1 MHKPTL
7 QLTALRDDNAVLNS
21 TKGRFWFVAVLLTL
35 ALASQYNGRET
46 RMYHTRKYIEE
57 HEATI
62 EIQDSDMGL
71 TFFSGSSPPRIQK
84 IDLFSYF
91 IGWLF
96 VGDWIVQIDKR
107 AIKSAEDFTA
117 ATQHSGAQP
126 KSLLIR
132 FRRDDYFRMATIKVA
147 EVKRKLNCISVFM
160 QVRWRE
166 DLPVGIVVE
175 RKGANIVVASVE
187 SGSIAAQNIF
197 PGDVLVDVNG
207 REVNNDVSA
216 AKKAIRQSII
226 EKKNVVLKLER
237 DITPLKMISTP
248 AVDVLAILKRQRGFW
263 KRRSKFEPIE
273 EEGPGKPK
281 RVYHVPNVESEP
293 LPVDDTGKKL
303 VATPSRDGGMR
314 TEEPVE
320 TAEEEPATEE
330 EEF

>member
-1 MHKPTL
+1 MAEKRGCIIQGLFPK
-7 QLTALRDDNAVLNS
+7 LTFFSLSA
-21 TKGRFWFVAVLLTL
+21 K
-35 ALASQYNGRET
+35 
-46 RMYHTRKYIEE
+46 KYIEE

-96 VGDWIVQIDKR
+96 IGDWIVQIDKR
-107 AIKSAEDFTA
+107 AIKTAEDFTA

-132 FRRDDYFRMATIKVA
+132 FRRDDYFKMATLKVA

-160 QVRWRE
+160 QIRWRE

-187 SGSIAAQNIF
+187 SGSMAAQNIF

-207 REVNNDVSA
+207 REVNNNVSA

-281 RVYHVPNVESEP
+281 RGTRISEKES
-293 LPVDDTGKKL
+293 LGNSLNFSISCAQRRVR
-303 VATPSRDGGMR
+303 AIAS
-314 TEEPVE
+314 
-320 TAEEEPATEE
+320 
-330 EEF
+330 

>member
-1 MHKPTL
+1 
-7 QLTALRDDNAVLNS
+7 
-21 TKGRFWFVAVLLTL
+21 
-35 ALASQYNGRET
+35 
-46 RMYHTRKYIEE
+46 
-57 HEATI
+57 
-62 EIQDSDMGL
+62 MGL

-96 VGDWIVQIDKR
+96 IGDWIVQIDKR

-187 SGSIAAQNIF
+187 SGSMAAQNIF

-226 EKKNVVLKLER
+226 EKKNVVFKLER

-248 AVDVLAILKRQRGFW
+248 AADVLAILKRQRGFW

-273 EEGPGKPK
+273 EEEPGKPK
-281 RVYHVPNVESEP
+281 RGTRISEKES
-293 LPVDDTGKKL
+293 LGNSLNFSISCAQRRVR
-303 VATPSRDGGMR
+303 AIAS
-314 TEEPVE
+314 
-320 TAEEEPATEE
+320 
-330 EEF
+330 

>member
-1 MHKPTL
+1 
-7 QLTALRDDNAVLNS
+7 
-21 TKGRFWFVAVLLTL
+21 
-35 ALASQYNGRET
+35 
-46 RMYHTRKYIEE
+46 
-57 HEATI
+57 
-62 EIQDSDMGL
+62 
-71 TFFSGSSPPRIQK
+71 
-84 IDLFSYF
+84 
-91 IGWLF
+91 
-96 VGDWIVQIDKR
+96 
-107 AIKSAEDFTA
+107 
-117 ATQHSGAQP
+117 
-126 KSLLIR
+126 
-132 FRRDDYFRMATIKVA
+132 MATLKVA

-160 QVRWRE
+160 QIRWRE

-175 RKGANIVVASVE
+175 RKGANIMVASVE
-187 SGSIAAQNIF
+187 SGSMAAQNIF

-207 REVNNDVSA
+207 REVNNNVSA

-303 VATPSRDGGMR
+303 VATPSRDGGTR
-314 TEEPVE
+314 AEEPVE

>member
-1 MHKPTL
+1 MAEKRGCIIQGLFPKL
-7 QLTALRDDNAVLNS
+7 FLSLSA
-21 TKGRFWFVAVLLTL
+21 K
-35 ALASQYNGRET
+35 
-46 RMYHTRKYIEE
+46 KYIQE
-57 HEATI
+57 HDATI
-62 EIQDSDMGL
+62 EIRDSDMGL

-132 FRRDDYFRMATIKVA
+132 FRRDDYFQMATLKVA

-175 RKGANIVVASVE
+175 RKGANIMVASVE

-207 REVNNDVSA
+207 KEVNNDVSA
-216 AKKAIRQSII
+216 AKKAIRQSLI

-237 DITPLKMISTP
+237 DVTPLKMISTP
-248 AVDVLAILKRQRGFW
+248 AEDVLAILKRQRGFW

-281 RVYHVPNVESEP
+281 RVYHAPNVESEP

-303 VATPSRDGGMR
+303 VATPSRDGGTR

>member
-1 MHKPTL
+1 MAEKRGCIIQGLFPK
-7 QLTALRDDNAVLNS
+7 LTFFSLSA
-21 TKGRFWFVAVLLTL
+21 K
-35 ALASQYNGRET
+35 
-46 RMYHTRKYIEE
+46 KYIEE

-96 VGDWIVQIDKR
+96 IGDWIVQIDKR

-175 RKGANIVVASVE
+175 RK
-187 SGSIAAQNIF
+187 
-197 PGDVLVDVNG
+197 
-207 REVNNDVSA
+207 
-216 AKKAIRQSII
+216 AIRQSII

-248 AVDVLAILKRQRGFW
+248 AADVLAILKRQRGFW